1 MLFWRMKKFVIKS
14 IYSIKMKLDL
24 DFIRNEYPSL
34 REDYVFFDN
43 AGGSQT
49 LKRVMDKVT
58 EYYMTSD
65 VQMGGTYSVS
75 VQAKERVNSGSAQ
88 IAQTLNAK
96 LAHEAV
102 IGGSSTALI
111 RLFSIVIGKTLNAG
125 DEIIITNADHEA
137 NISPWK
143 NLAEQGIV
151 IKTWEFNKETFQLE
165 LEDLKK
171 LMTEKTKLVAYCH
184 VSNIFGTIHPAK
196 EFNAY
201 IHSQGAL
208 SFVDGVA
215 YAPHRLPDVQD
226 LDADFYVY
234 SIYKVFGP
242 HLGVLYGKEAHLLRL
257 PGINHMFIA
266 NDDLPYKFQPGGP
279 NYELTYA
286 LNGISDYLQA
296 VAQHHGMEASRP
308 VREQMQFAYDLFD
321 AHEEALAQ
329 RLLDFLNS
337 KESVQIIGETSANK
351 DIRVCTIAFVVEG
364 RYSPDIDAKVA
375 ANNIGIKTGDFYAK
389 GITKSLDLDQQGGVV
404 RVSMAHYNT
413 FEELERLIAIFETL
427 F

>member
-1 MLFWRMKKFVIKS
+1 
-14 IYSIKMKLDL
+14 MKLDL

-34 REDYVFFDN
+34 RKDYVFFDN

-65 VQMGGTYSVS
+65 VQLGGTYSVS
-75 VQAKERVNSGSAQ
+75 TQARERVNSGSTQ
-88 IAQTLNAK
+88 IAQTLNAQ
-96 LAHEAV
+96 LAHEAIV
-102 IGGSSTALI
+102 GSSSTALI
-111 RLFSIVIGKTLNAG
+111 RLFSIVIGKTLKPG

-137 NISPWK
+137 NVSPWQS
-143 NLAEQGIV
+143 LAEQGIV
-151 IKTWEFNKETFQLE
+151 IKTWEFNTETFQLE
-165 LEDLKK
+165 LEDLKQ
-171 LMTEKTKLVAYCH
+171 LMSPNTKLVAYCH
-184 VSNIFGTIHPAK
+184 ASNIFGTIHPAK

-208 SFVDGVA
+208 AFIDGVA

-234 SIYKVFGP
+234 SLYKVFGP
-242 HLGVLYGKEAHLLRL
+242 HLSVLYGKEAHLLRL
-257 PGINHMFIA
+257 PGINHSFIA

-286 LNGISDYLQA
+286 LNGISEYLQA
-296 VAQHHGMEASRP
+296 VAQHHGMDANASI
-308 VREQMQFAYDLFD
+308 REQMQFAYDLFD
-321 AHEEALAQ
+321 AHEEALSQ
-329 RLLDFLNS
+329 RLLDFLTQ
-337 KESVQIIGETSANK
+337 KEGVRIIGETSANK
-351 DIRVCTIAFVVEG
+351 NIRVCTIAFVVKGIHSSE
-364 RYSPDIDAKVA
+364 IDAKVA

-389 GITKSLDLDQQGGVV
+389 GITKALDLDAQGGVI

-413 FEELERLIAIFETL
+413 FEELDRLITILDTL

>member
-1 MLFWRMKKFVIKS
+1 
-14 IYSIKMKLDL
+14 MKLDL

-34 REDYVFFDN
+34 RDDYVFFDN

-49 LKRVMDKVT
+49 LKRVMNKVT

-65 VQMGGTYSVS
+65 VQLGGTYSIS
-75 VQAKERVNSGSAQ
+75 TKARARINSGTAQ

-96 LAHEAV
+96 FPHEAV
-102 IGGSSTALI
+102 IGSSSTALI
-111 RLFSIVIGKTLNAG
+111 RLFSISIGKTLKAG
-125 DEIIITNADHEA
+125 DEIIVTNADHQA
-137 NISPWK
+137 NLSPWL
-143 NLAEQGIV
+143 NLAEQGII
-151 IKTWEFNKETFQLE
+151 IKTWAFNKKTFQLE

-171 LMTEKTKLVAYCH
+171 LMSEKTKLVAYCH

-201 IHSQGAL
+201 IRSQGAL
-208 SFVDGVA
+208 AFVDGVA

-226 LDADFYVY
+226 LEADFYVY

-242 HLGVLYGKEAHLLRL
+242 HLAVLYGKEEHLLRL
-257 PGINHMFIA
+257 PGMNHSIVP

-286 LNGISDYLQA
+286 LNGITEYLQA
-296 VAQHHGMEASRP
+296 VAQHHGMDSNRS

-321 AHEEALAQ
+321 VHEEALTNH
-329 RLLDFLNS
+329 LLGFLS
-337 KESVQIIGETSANK
+337 KKENVRIIGETSSSK
-351 DIRVCTIAFVVEG
+351 DLRVCTIAFVVKGMNSE
-364 RYSPDIDAKVA
+364 DIDAKVA
-375 ANNIGIKTGDFYAK
+375 PNNIGIKTGDFYAD
-389 GITKSLDLDQQGGVV
+389 GITKALDLDQQGGVV

-413 FEELERLIAIFETL
+413 FEELERLITILDTIF
-427 F
+427 

>member
-1 MLFWRMKKFVIKS
+1 
-14 IYSIKMKLDL
+14 MKLDL
-24 DFIRNEYPSL
+24 DFVRNEYPSL
-34 REDYVFFDN
+34 RTDYVFFDN

-49 LKRVMDKVT
+49 LKRVMDKIT
-58 EYYMTSD
+58 AYYMTYN
-65 VQMGGTYSVS
+65 VQLGGTYSVS
-75 VQAKERVNSGSAQ
+75 TQARECVNSGSAQ
-88 IAQTLNAK
+88 IAKTLNAQ

-102 IGGSSTALI
+102 IGSSCTTLI
-111 RLFSIVIGKTLNAG
+111 RLFSIVIGKTLKAG

-137 NISPWK
+137 NVSPWK
-143 NLAEQGIV
+143 SLADQGII
-151 IKTWEFNKETFQLE
+151 IKTWEFNRETFQLE
-165 LEDLKK
+165 LDDLKK
-171 LMTEKTKLVAYCH
+171 LMSPKTKLVAYCH

-208 SFVDGVA
+208 SFIDGVA

-234 SIYKVFGP
+234 STYKVFGP
-242 HLGVLYGKEAHLLRL
+242 HLAVLYGKEAHLLRL
-257 PGINHMFIA
+257 PGINHTFVA

-286 LNGISDYLQA
+286 LNGISEYLQA
-296 VAQHHGMEASRP
+296 IAQHHGMDANRSIRD
-308 VREQMQFAYDLFD
+308 QMQFAYDLFD
-321 AHEEALAQ
+321 AHEEALLQ
-329 RLLDFLNS
+329 HLLDFLTA
-337 KESVQIIGETSANK
+337 KENVQIIGERTANK
-351 DIRVCTIAFVVEG
+351 ELRVCTLAFVVKG
-364 RYSPDIDAKVA
+364 MHSADIDAKVA
-375 ANNIGIKTGDFYAK
+375 PNNIGIKTGDFYAK

-413 FEELERLIAIFETL
+413 FEELDRLIAIFDTI

>member
-1 MLFWRMKKFVIKS
+1 
-14 IYSIKMKLDL
+14 MKLDL
-24 DFIRNEYPSL
+24 NFIRNEYPSL
-34 REDYVFFDN
+34 RTDYVFFDN

-49 LKRVMDKVT
+49 LKRVMDKIT

-65 VQMGGTYSVS
+65 VQLGGTYSIS
-75 VQAKERVNSGSAQ
+75 TQARERINSGAAQ

-96 LAHEAV
+96 FAHEAV
-102 IGGSSTALI
+102 VGSSSTTLI
-111 RLFSIVIGKTLNAG
+111 RLFSIVIGKTLKAG
-125 DEIIITNADHEA
+125 DEIIISNADHEA
-137 NISPWK
+137 NISPW
-143 NLAEQGIV
+143 NSLTEQGII
-151 IKTWEFNKETFQLE
+151 IKTWEFNTKTFQLE

-184 VSNIFGTIHPAK
+184 ASNIIGTIHPAK

-208 SFVDGVA
+208 SFIDGVA

-226 LDADFYVY
+226 LDTDFYVY

-242 HLGVLYGKEAHLLRL
+242 HLAVLYGKEEHLLRL
-257 PGINHMFIA
+257 PGINHSFIA

-286 LNGISDYLQA
+286 LNGISEYLQA
-296 VAQHHGMEASRP
+296 VAQHHGMDANRP
-308 VREQMQFAYDLFD
+308 IREQMQFAYDLFD
-321 AHEEALAQ
+321 VHEEALAQ
-329 RLLDFLNS
+329 RLLNFLTQ
-337 KESVQIIGETSANK
+337 KENVRIIGETTANK
-351 DIRVCTIAFVVEG
+351 EIRVCTIAFVVDG
-364 RYSPDIDAKVA
+364 MHSSNIDAKVA
-375 ANNIGIKTGDFYAK
+375 ANNIGIKIGDFYSK
-389 GITKSLDLDQQGGVV
+389 GITKVLNLDQQGGVV

-413 FEELERLIAIFETL
+413 FEELERLIAILETI

>member
-1 MLFWRMKKFVIKS
+1 
-14 IYSIKMKLDL
+14 MKLDL
-24 DFIRNEYPSL
+24 DFVRNEYPSL
-34 REDYVFFDN
+34 RTDYVFFDN

-49 LKRVMDKVT
+49 LKRVMDKIT
-58 EYYMTSD
+58 AYYMTYN
-65 VQMGGTYSVS
+65 VQLGGTYSVS
-75 VQAKERVNSGSAQ
+75 TQARECVNSGSAQ
-88 IAQTLNAK
+88 IAKTLNAQ

-102 IGGSSTALI
+102 IGSSCTTLI
-111 RLFSIVIGKTLNAG
+111 RLFSIVIGKTLTAG

-137 NISPWK
+137 NVSPWK
-143 NLAEQGIV
+143 SLADQGII
-151 IKTWEFNKETFQLE
+151 IKTWEFNRETFQLE
-165 LEDLKK
+165 LDDLKK
-171 LMTEKTKLVAYCH
+171 LMSPKTKLVAYCH

-208 SFVDGVA
+208 SFIDGVA

-234 SIYKVFGP
+234 STYKVFGP
-242 HLGVLYGKEAHLLRL
+242 HLAVLYGKEAHLLRL
-257 PGINHMFIA
+257 PGINHTFVA

-286 LNGISDYLQA
+286 LNGISEYLQA
-296 VAQHHGMEASRP
+296 IAQHHGMDANRSIRD
-308 VREQMQFAYDLFD
+308 QMQFAYDLFD
-321 AHEEALAQ
+321 AHEEALLQ
-329 RLLDFLNS
+329 HLLDFLTA
-337 KESVQIIGETSANK
+337 KENVQIIGERTANK
-351 DIRVCTIAFVVEG
+351 ELRVCTLAFVVKG
-364 RYSPDIDAKVA
+364 MHSADIDAKVA
-375 ANNIGIKTGDFYAK
+375 PNNIGIKTGDFYAK

-413 FEELERLIAIFETL
+413 FEELDRLIAIFDTI

>member
-1 MLFWRMKKFVIKS
+1 
-14 IYSIKMKLDL
+14 MKLDL

-49 LKRVMDKVT
+49 LKRVMDKIT
-58 EYYMTSD
+58 EYYMTSN
-65 VQMGGTYSVS
+65 VQMGGTYSLS
-75 VQAKERVNSGSAQ
+75 LQAKERVDSGSVQ

-96 LAHEAV
+96 LDHEV
-102 IGGSSTALI
+102 IVGSSSTTLI
-111 RLFSIVIGKTLNAG
+111 RLFSIVIGKTLEAG

-137 NISPWK
+137 NVSPWQS
-143 NLAEQGIV
+143 LAEQGII
-151 IKTWEFNKETFQLE
+151 IKTWEFNTETFQLE
-165 LEDLKK
+165 LEDLKL
-171 LMTEKTKLVAYCH
+171 LMTPKTKLVAYCH
-184 VSNIFGTIHPAK
+184 ASNIFGTIHPAK

-201 IHSQGAL
+201 IRSQGAL
-208 SFVDGVA
+208 SFIDGVA

-242 HLGVLYGKEAHLLRL
+242 HLSVLYGKEAHLLSL
-257 PGINHMFIA
+257 PGINHSFIA

-286 LNGISDYLQA
+286 LNGISEYLQA
-296 VAQHHGMEASRP
+296 VAQHHGMDANAP
-308 VREQMQFAYDLFD
+308 IREQMQFAYDLFD
-321 AHEEALAQ
+321 IHEEALAQ
-329 RLLDFLNS
+329 RLLDFLNQ
-337 KESVQIIGETSANK
+337 KENVRIIGERTANK
-351 DIRVCTIAFVVEG
+351 DLRVCTIAFVVDG
-364 RYSPDIDAKVA
+364 MDSPDIDAKVA
-375 ANNIGIKTGDFYAK
+375 PNNIGIKTGDFYAK
-389 GITKSLDLDQQGGVV
+389 GITKALNLDQQGGVV

-413 FEELERLIAIFETL
+413 FEELDRLIAIFDTI

>member
-1 MLFWRMKKFVIKS
+1 
-14 IYSIKMKLDL
+14 MKLDL

-34 REDYVFFDN
+34 RSDYVFFDN

-49 LKRVMDKVT
+49 LKRVMDKIT
-58 EYYMTSD
+58 EYYMTSN
-65 VQMGGTYSVS
+65 VQLGGTYSVS
-75 VQAKERVNSGSAQ
+75 TQARERVNSGSAQ
-88 IAQTLNAK
+88 IAHTLNAK
-96 LAHEAV
+96 LAHEV
-102 IGGSSTALI
+102 VVGSSASTLI
-111 RLFSIVIGKTLNAG
+111 RLFSIVIGKTLKAG

-137 NISPWK
+137 NVSPWQS
-143 NLAEQGIV
+143 LAEQGII
-151 IKTWEFNKETFQLE
+151 IKTWEFNTQTFQLE

-171 LMTEKTKLVAYCH
+171 LMTPKTRLVAYCH
-184 VSNIFGTIHPAK
+184 ASNIFGTIHPAK

-208 SFVDGVA
+208 SFIDGVA

-234 SIYKVFGP
+234 SMYKVFGP
-242 HLGVLYGKEAHLLRL
+242 HLSVLYGKEAHLLRL
-257 PGINHMFIA
+257 PGINHSFVA

-286 LNGISDYLQA
+286 LNGISEYLQA
-296 VAQHHGMEASRP
+296 VAQHHGMDANSS

-321 AHEEALAQ
+321 VHEEALAK
-329 RLLDFLNS
+329 RLLDFLTQ
-337 KESVQIIGETSANK
+337 KENVQIIGETSANK
-351 DIRVCTIAFVVEG
+351 GIRVCTVAFVVKG
-364 RYSPDIDAKVA
+364 MYSPDIDAKA
-375 ANNIGIKTGDFYAK
+375 AVNNIGIKTGDFYAK
-389 GITKSLDLDQQGGVV
+389 GITKALDLDQQGGVV

>member
-1 MLFWRMKKFVIKS
+1 
-14 IYSIKMKLDL
+14 MKLDL
-24 DFIRNEYPSL
+24 DFVRNEYPSL
-34 REDYVFFDN
+34 RTDYVFFDN

-49 LKRVMDKVT
+49 LKRVMDKIT
-58 EYYMTSD
+58 AYYMTCN
-65 VQMGGTYSVS
+65 VQLGGTYSVS
-75 VQAKERVNSGSAQ
+75 TQARECVNSGSAQ
-88 IAQTLNAK
+88 IAQTLNAQ

-102 IGGSSTALI
+102 IGSSCTTLI
-111 RLFSIVIGKTLNAG
+111 RLFSIVIGKTLKAG

-137 NISPWK
+137 NVSPWK
-143 NLAEQGIV
+143 SLADQGII
-151 IKTWEFNKETFQLE
+151 IKTWEFNRETFQLE
-165 LEDLKK
+165 LDDLKK
-171 LMTEKTKLVAYCH
+171 LMSPKTKLVAYCH

-208 SFVDGVA
+208 SFIDGVA

-242 HLGVLYGKEAHLLRL
+242 HLAVLYGKEAHLLRL
-257 PGINHMFIA
+257 PGINHTFVA

-286 LNGISDYLQA
+286 LNGISEYLQA
-296 VAQHHGMEASRP
+296 IAQHHGMDANHSIRD
-308 VREQMQFAYDLFD
+308 QMQFAYDLFD
-321 AHEEALAQ
+321 AHEEALLQ
-329 RLLDFLNS
+329 HLLDFLTA
-337 KESVQIIGETSANK
+337 KENVQIIGERTANK
-351 DIRVCTIAFVVEG
+351 ELRVCTLAFVVKG
-364 RYSPDIDAKVA
+364 MHSADIDAKVA
-375 ANNIGIKTGDFYAK
+375 PNNIGIKTGDFYAK
-389 GITKSLDLDQQGGVV
+389 GITKSLNLDQQGGVV

-413 FEELERLIAIFETL
+413 FEELDRLIAIFDTI

>member
-1 MLFWRMKKFVIKS
+1 
-14 IYSIKMKLDL
+14 MKLDL

-34 REDYVFFDN
+34 RKDYVFFDN

-65 VQMGGTYSVS
+65 VQLGGTYSVS
-75 VQAKERVNSGSAQ
+75 TQARERVNSGSAQ
-88 IAQTLNAK
+88 IAQTLNAQ
-96 LAHEAV
+96 LAHEAIV
-102 IGGSSTALI
+102 GSSSTALI
-111 RLFSIVIGKTLNAG
+111 RLFSIVIGKTLKPG

-137 NISPWK
+137 NVSPWQS
-143 NLAEQGIV
+143 LAEQGIV
-151 IKTWEFNKETFQLE
+151 IKTWEFNTETFQLE
-165 LEDLKK
+165 LEDLKQ
-171 LMTEKTKLVAYCH
+171 LMSPNTKLVAYCH
-184 VSNIFGTIHPAK
+184 SSNIFGTIHPAK

-208 SFVDGVA
+208 AFIDGVA

-234 SIYKVFGP
+234 SLYKVFGP
-242 HLGVLYGKEAHLLRL
+242 HLSVLYGKEAHLLRL
-257 PGINHMFIA
+257 PGINHSFIA

-286 LNGISDYLQA
+286 LNGISEYLQA
-296 VAQHHGMEASRP
+296 VAQHHGMDANASI
-308 VREQMQFAYDLFD
+308 REQMQFAYDLFD
-321 AHEEALAQ
+321 AHEEALSQ
-329 RLLDFLNS
+329 RLLDFLTQ
-337 KESVQIIGETSANK
+337 KEGVRIIGETSANK
-351 DIRVCTIAFVVEG
+351 NIRVCTIAFVVKGIHSSE
-364 RYSPDIDAKVA
+364 IDAKVA

-389 GITKSLDLDQQGGVV
+389 GITKALDLDAQGGVI

-413 FEELERLIAIFETL
+413 FEELDRLITILDTL

>member
-1 MLFWRMKKFVIKS
+1 
-14 IYSIKMKLDL
+14 MKLDL

-75 VQAKERVNSGSAQ
+75 TKARERVDSGSTQ

-96 LAHEAV
+96 LAHEAIV
-102 IGGSSTALI
+102 GSSSTALI
-111 RLFSIVIGKTLNAG
+111 RLFSIVIGKTLKAG

-137 NISPWK
+137 NISPWQS
-143 NLAEQGIV
+143 LAEQGII
-151 IKTWEFNKETFQLE
+151 IKTWEFNTETFQLE

-171 LMTEKTKLVAYCH
+171 LMSPKTKLVAYCH

-242 HLGVLYGKEAHLLRL
+242 HMSVLYGKEAHLLRL
-257 PGINHMFIA
+257 PSMNHSFIA

-286 LNGISDYLQA
+286 LNGITEYLQA
-296 VAQHHGMEASRP
+296 VAQHHGMDSNAP
-308 VREQMQFAYDLFD
+308 IREQMQFAYDLFD
-321 AHEEALAQ
+321 LHEEALAK
-329 RLLDFLNS
+329 RLLDFLTP
-337 KESVQIIGETSANK
+337 KENVRIIGERTANK
-351 DIRVCTIAFVVEG
+351 TLRVCTIAFVVDG
-364 RYSPDIDAKVA
+364 MNSADIDAKVA
-375 ANNIGIKTGDFYAK
+375 PNNIGIKTGDFYAK

-413 FEELERLIAIFETL
+413 FEELDRLIAILDTIF
-427 F
+427 

>member
-1 MLFWRMKKFVIKS
+1 
-14 IYSIKMKLDL
+14 MKLDL

-34 REDYVFFDN
+34 RKDYVFFDN

-65 VQMGGTYSVS
+65 VQLGGTYSIS
-75 VQAKERVNSGSAQ
+75 TQARERVNSGSAQ
-88 IAQTLNAK
+88 IAQTFNAEFD
-96 LAHEAV
+96 HEIV
-102 IGGSSTALI
+102 VGSSSTTLI
-111 RLFSIVIGKTLNAG
+111 RLFSIVIGKTLNPG

-137 NISPWK
+137 NVSPWK
-143 NLAEQGIV
+143 SLAEQGII
-151 IKTWEFNKETFQLE
+151 IKTWEFNTETFQLE
-165 LEDLKK
+165 LDDLKK
-171 LMTEKTKLVAYCH
+171 LMTPKTKLVAYCH
-184 VSNIFGTIHPAK
+184 ASNIFGTIHPAK

-201 IHSQGAL
+201 IRSQGAL
-208 SFVDGVA
+208 SFIDGVA

-234 SIYKVFGP
+234 SLYKVFGP
-242 HLGVLYGKEAHLLRL
+242 HLSVLYGKETHLLRL
-257 PGINHMFIA
+257 PGINHSFVA

-286 LNGISDYLQA
+286 LNGISEYFQA
-296 VAQHHGMEASRP
+296 VAQHHGMDANAP

-321 AHEEALAQ
+321 AHEEALSQ
-329 RLLDFLNS
+329 RLLDFLAQ
-337 KESVQIIGETSANK
+337 KEKVRIIGETSADKN
-351 DIRVCTIAFVVEG
+351 IRVCTIAFVVKG
-364 RYSPDIDAKVA
+364 MYSPDIDAKVA

-389 GITKSLDLDQQGGVV
+389 GITKALDLEAQGGVV

-413 FEELERLIAIFETL
+413 FEELERLIAILDTL